1 MYIYIIYVIIDHYIY
16 IYIHQGIIQEF
27 AVEAIKPEF
36 GISSNRA
43 EGFGGLFMSKSLT
56 QYDI

>member
-1 MYIYIIYVIIDHYIY
+1 MLCIDYYIY

-27 AVEAIKPEF
+27 AVEAIKHEF

-43 EGFGGLFMSKSLT
+43 EGFGGLFMSKSLSL
-56 QYDI
+56 YDI